1 MNSSCPTGSG
11 ISRFGRQSGRDASQV
26 AGLVEAAYGHYV
38 GANRDAARPDDGRSR
53 RGYPHHD
60 AIVAESDGIIIG
72 IIVLA
77 ITDEGFLI
85 YNVAVHPSHGGMGLG
100 RALLEFAGAQAQRAG
115 FDSIYL

>member
-1 MNSSCPTGSG
+1 
-11 ISRFGRQSGRDASQV
+11 V

-85 YNVAVHPSHGGMGLG
+85 YNVAVHPSHGGWGLG
-100 RALLEFAGAQAQRAG
+100 GHCSSLPGPRRSAR
-115 FDSIYL
+115 DSIPSTSKRTRG